1 MKNMSQ
7 PGPAQPSRRAILGAA
22 AGLTVAL
29 AVTACSNGNP
39 LNTASSAGPTS
50 SANATAGGG
59 GGNGSVVVGSAN
71 FPESATIAEIYA
83 GALNAA
89 GVTATTKL
97 NIGAREVYV
106 KAVEDG
112 SIDVV
117 PDYSGNLLGYLDPKT
132 TATTPAEVL
141 AALPKVMPAGLS
153 VLGAAAAEDKD
164 AMVVTAATAAKYNLK
179 SLEDL
184 AKVCGQLTLGA
195 PPEFATR
202 PYGLPGLKA
211 KYGCVPSK
219 FTPISD
225 GGGALTVKALLN
237 NDIQVADIFT
247 TSPAIPENK
256 FVVLTD
262 PKNNWLAQQVVPL
275 IKTAKLSDAAQ
286 MALGQVSGL
295 LTTEDLIALN
305 AEVRG
310 AQKMDPKAAA
320 AKWLKDKGITK

>member
-1 MKNMSQ
+1 MKNMSH
-7 PGPAQPSRRAILGAA
+7 PGQAQPSRRAILGAA

-29 AVTACSNGNP
+29 AVTACSSGNP
-39 LNTASSAGPTS
+39 LTAATTSAS
-50 SANATAGGG
+50 NATAGATGGTGG
-59 GGNGSVVVGSAN
+59 GSGSVVVGSAN

-89 GVTATTKL
+89 GVNATTKL

-141 AALPKVMPAGLS
+141 AALPKVMPSGLS

-195 PPEFATR
+195 PPEFQTR

-211 KYGCVPSK
+211 KYGCVPAK

-237 NDIQVADIFT
+237 NEIQVADIFT
-247 TSPAIPENK
+247 TSPAIPANK

-275 IKTAKLSDAAQ
+275 VKTAKLNDAAQ

-305 AEVRG
+305 DEVSG

>member
-1 MKNMSQ
+1 MTHISQ
-7 PGPAQPSRRAILGAA
+7 PARRAVLGAA
-22 AGLTVAL
+22 AGLSVLL
-29 AVTACSNGNP
+29 AATACSGSP
-39 LNTASSAGPTS
+39 LATNTATGTGGTGSS
-50 SANATAGGG
+50 
-59 GGNGSVVVGSAN
+59 GSLVVGSAN

-89 GVTATTKL
+89 GVKATTKL

-132 TATTPAEVL
+132 TATTPEDVL
-141 AALPKVMPAGLS
+141 AALPKAMPSGLS
-153 VLGAAAAEDKD
+153 VLSAAAAEDKD
-164 AMVVTAATAAKYNLK
+164 AMVVTAETAAKYNLK
-179 SLEDL
+179 TLDDL
-184 AKVCGQLTLGA
+184 AKVCSTLTLGA
-195 PPEFATR
+195 PPEFQTR

-211 KYGCVPSK
+211 KYNCVPAK

-225 GGGALTVKALLN
+225 GGGPLTVKALLN
-237 NDIQVADIFT
+237 NDVQVADIFT

-256 FVVLTD
+256 LVVLTD

-275 IKTAKLSDAAQ
+275 VKTAKASDAAK

-295 LTTEDLIALN
+295 LNTADLIALN
-305 AEVRG
+305 AEVSG
-310 AQKMDPKAAA
+310 AKKMDPKDAAA
-320 AKWLKDKGITK
+320 AWLKDKGITK